1 MMTAP
6 PIGAEP
12 HVTAVMLTTADRAG
26 MAARAVRCFESQTY
40 PEKDLLVFP
49 TDHLRGTTTG
59 ELRNL
64 ACAEARGDIVAHWDD
79 DDWSHPRRIEEQVAM
94 LQWRGADA
102 GGYREMLFWDT
113 RGPGPGEAWLY
124 SNRDPAYCI
133 CASLCYWR
141 AAWERHPFVARMIG
155 EAGNATESDPRSWLA
170 ELRTLGTTS
179 FIWSVGR
186 IAGSLSRDA
195 SASTGWR
202 EWNRNSY
209 HELRMIAAIHGRNT
223 SDSYSPDRMRSRE
236 WRRVPEWDDYCSGIL
251 R

>member
-6 PIGAEP
+6 PIGAEPEP

-64 ACAEARGDIVAHWDD
+64 ANAQARGDIIVHWDD
-79 DDWSHPRRIEEQVAM
+79 DDWSHPQRIEEQVACMRWAGAAARLWCLAVAAM
-94 LQWRGADA
+94 LQSRGADA
-102 GGYREMLFWDT
+102 VGYREMLFWDT
-113 RGPGPGEAWLY
+113 RGPGEAWLY

-155 EAGNATESDPRSWLA
+155 EAGNATESDPRSWLV
-170 ELRTLGTTS
+170 ELRTLGVTS
-179 FIWSVGR
+179 L
-186 IAGSLSRDA
+186 A
-195 SASTGWR
+195 
-202 EWNRNSY
+202 EP
-209 HELRMIAAIHGRNT
+209 RMIATIHGHNT

>member
-1 MMTAP
+1 MTAP
-6 PIGAEP
+6 PIGAEPEP

-79 DDWSHPRRIEEQVAM
+79 DDWSHPQRIEEQVEM
-94 LQWRGADA
+94 LQSRGADA
-102 GGYREMLFWDT
+102 VGYREMLFWDT
-113 RGPGPGEAWLY
+113 RGPGEAWLY

-141 AAWERHPFVARMIG
+141 TAWERHPFVARMIG
-155 EAGNATESDPRSWLA
+155 EAGNATESDPRSWLV
-170 ELRTLGTTS
+170 ELRTLGVTS
-179 FIWSVGR
+179 
-186 IAGSLSRDA
+186 IAPP
-195 SASTGWR
+195 
-202 EWNRNSY
+202 
-209 HELRMIAAIHGRNT
+209 RMIATIHGRNT

-236 WRRVPEWDDYCSGIL
+236 WRRVPEWDVYCSGIL